1 MIHYTSDISRYLSC
15 CAGANPKGSG
25 LAAPSNLTMNQ
36 SLSAHDGSVEVVK
49 WNEQHCELTS
59 SDQHGLIVVWT
70 MYKGVHHMNWSCV
83 LSTSYSMVARA
94 LADLSHEGA
103 SSLSAVNQL
112 SA

>member
-49 WNEQHCELTS
+49 WNEQHCKLTS

-70 MYKGVHHMNWSCV
+70 MYKGQRRVVRYLYCK
-83 LSTSYSMVARA
+83 
-94 LADLSHEGA
+94 DG
-103 SSLSAVNQL
+103 SLW
-112 SA
+112 